1 MSQQATIN
9 TALQPKVIG
18 KLLGLEKF
26 AMTKMELNSN
36 RSYHLPFPSIG
47 GQGESAENM
56 KTHRSKR
63 NRKRRATQYIK
74 KQVDTMEEPQHNHS
88 N

>member
-63 NRKRRATQYIK
+63 NRKRIATQYIK